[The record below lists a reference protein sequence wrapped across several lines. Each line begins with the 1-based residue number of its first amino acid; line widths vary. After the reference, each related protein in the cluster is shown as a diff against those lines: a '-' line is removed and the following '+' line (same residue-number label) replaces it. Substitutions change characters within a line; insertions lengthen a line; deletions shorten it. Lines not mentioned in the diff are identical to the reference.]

1 LSSPQFSSSNIEVF
15 ATKFEVSMGDIRTF
29 QPVVEGGL
37 QLLDDLIRQ
46 RAVDEDQ
53 TPLLA
58 YPKSKL
64 GITDYEFFTGR
75 ELNRL
80 VDAAAKALIKRGIKP
95 VVCPPLSSTIQTNI
109 PKLYE
114 ETTAGIYGNPNIDYV
129 ITIFGLGRLGYT
141 TFISAAPSSSRNGW
155 SKQLCHLITLAPW
168 YCVWVRLCLL

>member
-1 LSSPQFSSSNIEVF
+1 
-15 ATKFEVSMGDIRTF
+15 MGDIRTF

-80 VDAAAKALIKRGIKP
+80 VDGAAKALIKRGIKP
-95 VVCPPLSSTIQTNI
+95 VVCTPLSSTIQTNV
-109 PKLYE
+109 PKQYE
-114 ETTAGIYGNPNIDYV
+114 ETTAGIHGNSNIDYI

-141 TFISAAPSSSRNGW
+141 TFILSP
-155 SKQLCHLITLAPW
+155 
-168 YCVWVRLCLL
+168 RLPAKRTR